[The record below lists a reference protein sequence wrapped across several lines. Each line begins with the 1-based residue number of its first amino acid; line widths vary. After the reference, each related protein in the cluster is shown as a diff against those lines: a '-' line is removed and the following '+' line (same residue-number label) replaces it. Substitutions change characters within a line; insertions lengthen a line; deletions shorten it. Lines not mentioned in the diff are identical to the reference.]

1 MRFFENGPSIP
12 DDLLERR
19 DQGRVVFL
27 CGAGVS
33 LHAGMPTFYGLTKHV
48 IDFFDPPKNST
59 IAVEFSPWVE
69 DFKSN
74 KERPKTPLDQIFNL
88 LYSEYGRDEVNA
100 IVVSKLQGG
109 ESELKNSDQ
118 HQVIARISS
127 DLEGNAQIVTTNFDL
142 LFEQAIE
149 QEVIKVYEPPA
160 FPDIGLG
167 VPLTGITYLHGRLQ
181 EEAAKLHPYVLSSAD
196 FGRAYLSEGWATNF
210 IRLLLKSYTVV
221 LLGYQ
226 AEDLPVKYLL
236 QGLNHDGLSDR
247 SSLYAFDVGKI
258 EDIETKWRDRGVTV
272 IPCNDYTSL
281 WETLGAWA
289 DRADDPRKWRSSVVD
304 MAMKGPLQLEA
315 HERGQVAHLV
325 RTTPGARLFANST
338 PSPPPEWLCVFD
350 SGCRAGKESSNYG
363 SGETFDPLDAF
374 GLDDDPSRPLE
385 PGWQSNSIYGHIL
398 EWRKGDINPPDFHNL
413 SNRQAVGFE
422 NLPPRLS
429 HLSNWIYKHI
439 DKPVVAWW
447 AARQNGL
454 HPVLLRSIQIEL
466 RRNKDLHPAA
476 LRTWNLIVE
485 YQTDSRIL
493 YRGEDWFEI
502 KARISNEG
510 WTSSVIRQF
519 ALTTAPILSMES
531 PLGLEASKPPL
542 GDWEENSI
550 RRIAKWAAKFPDRY
564 RESVDVPNEV
574 LDVVFRISEGH
585 FRQLSGLIQD
595 TGTNYISSPTCYP
608 NRDVDGADDKRHEV
622 FKWFLQLFERM
633 VLSHP
638 DTLRAYATSWPVESQ
653 LYFGKLKLF
662 ALNQTELFTPE
673 EAAKLILSLSQESFW
688 DSELRRE
695 LLFLI
700 SDRWESFSMPKKEEL
715 VKRLLKGPDKMDY
728 WSVEEYQNS
737 SLEMACRYTSWLV
750 QQDKILPDKQANQL
764 SEMKSK
770 LPEWDDSWV
779 QYLTKKDFGSVRS
792 IGINENPEK
801 ISNLPINKI
810 VKTAQSEHRR
820 DFDSHTDKRP
830 FTGLVKI
837 NPRKALASLSYSA
850 KHGSYP
856 KNLWHSLI
864 IDWPADTS
872 PRLFRVFLLRLG
884 KLPVST
890 IRELSFPVG
899 QWLEENLLKT
909 FKFDK
914 SLAWKTFDGLV
925 FGLISKDGIDTK
937 SGIGTLRRGGKI
949 VKRSRRTID
958 HAING
963 SIGYAMQGL
972 LHTLDSLKLGQEAGM
987 PEEFKSRLETL
998 ISAPGE
1004 GGDHAVVLIARQISW
1019 LFYLDPKW
1027 VNERVIPWF
1036 AFEHDLAEPAWNGYL
1051 SASSIPAEKVG
1062 AALKPYFLDLFPRI
1076 YQWSWDDNISSV
1088 AAQILVELTVFHS
1101 DKPDGFDAKE
1111 ARYCIRNMNDRN
1123 RGDVIFRL
1131 QQIGQQKDDGWVGHV
1146 IPFVNSIW
1154 PREIRFRT
1162 SSLVKSWLSLLHA
1175 TDDNFPKVLSVVR
1188 RHLVPI
1194 REGRHWL
1201 KQYKRELNG
1210 GGSLSEIYPAHV
1222 LELFD
1227 AVIPNTTEDLP
1238 YGLAE
1243 ILAIVEESDS
1253 TLSKDKRFRR
1263 LSGLIE
1269 QT

>member
-1 MRFFENGPSIP
+1 MSSQNIVHMPTPADVEQAKLSSRTLSKYTDVDRVNLSLRGSNGESDDLVLPGHVLQILLDVLSEMSKGNAISLIPHHQEVSTQEAANLLNVSRPHIHEEWINALLRKNTFTREKLERVRDLMDAHAKDARVTGYELLIDTLDLPDP
-12 DDLLERR
+12 DDRHVLAAAIC
-19 DQGRVVFL
+19 
-27 CGAGVS
+27 CGADAIVTFNLKDFPKDKLAHYGIEVI
-33 LHAGMPTFYGLTKHV
+33 HPDDFIYYGMPTFYGLTKHV

-638 DTLRAYATSWPVESQ
+638 EKGRA
-653 LYFGKLKLF
+653 
-662 ALNQTELFTPE
+662 
-673 EAAKLILSLSQESFW
+673 
-688 DSELRRE
+688 
-695 LLFLI
+695 
-700 SDRWESFSMPKKEEL
+700 
-715 VKRLLKGPDKMDY
+715 
-728 WSVEEYQNS
+728 
-737 SLEMACRYTSWLV
+737 
-750 QQDKILPDKQANQL
+750 
-764 SEMKSK
+764 SK
-770 LPEWDDSWV
+770 
-779 QYLTKKDFGSVRS
+779 T
-792 IGINENPEK
+792 
-801 ISNLPINKI
+801 
-810 VKTAQSEHRR
+810 
-820 DFDSHTDKRP
+820 
-830 FTGLVKI
+830 
-837 NPRKALASLSYSA
+837 
-850 KHGSYP
+850 
-856 KNLWHSLI
+856 
-864 IDWPADTS
+864 
-872 PRLFRVFLLRLG
+872 
-884 KLPVST
+884 
-890 IRELSFPVG
+890 
-899 QWLEENLLKT
+899 
-909 FKFDK
+909 
-914 SLAWKTFDGLV
+914 
-925 FGLISKDGIDTK
+925 
-937 SGIGTLRRGGKI
+937 
-949 VKRSRRTID
+949 
-958 HAING
+958 
-963 SIGYAMQGL
+963 
-972 LHTLDSLKLGQEAGM
+972 
-987 PEEFKSRLETL
+987 
-998 ISAPGE
+998 
-1004 GGDHAVVLIARQISW
+1004 
-1019 LFYLDPKW
+1019 
-1027 VNERVIPWF
+1027 
-1036 AFEHDLAEPAWNGYL
+1036 
-1051 SASSIPAEKVG
+1051 
-1062 AALKPYFLDLFPRI
+1062 
-1076 YQWSWDDNISSV
+1076 V
-1088 AAQILVELTVFHS
+1088 A
-1101 DKPDGFDAKE
+1101 
-1111 ARYCIRNMNDRN
+1111 
-1123 RGDVIFRL
+1123 
-1131 QQIGQQKDDGWVGHV
+1131 
-1146 IPFVNSIW
+1146 
-1154 PREIRFRT
+1154 
-1162 SSLVKSWLSLLHA
+1162 
-1175 TDDNFPKVLSVVR
+1175 
-1188 RHLVPI
+1188 
-1194 REGRHWL
+1194 
-1201 KQYKRELNG
+1201 
-1210 GGSLSEIYPAHV
+1210 
-1222 LELFD
+1222 
-1227 AVIPNTTEDLP
+1227 
-1238 YGLAE
+1238 
-1243 ILAIVEESDS
+1243 
-1253 TLSKDKRFRR
+1253 
-1263 LSGLIE
+1263 
-1269 QT
+1269 